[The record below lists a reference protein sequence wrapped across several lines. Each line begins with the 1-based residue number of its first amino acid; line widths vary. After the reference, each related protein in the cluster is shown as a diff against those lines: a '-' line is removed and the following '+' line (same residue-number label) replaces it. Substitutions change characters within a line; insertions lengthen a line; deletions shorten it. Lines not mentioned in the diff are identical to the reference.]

1 MNDDPHLRQ
10 ACRQQI
16 ETLVQQTL
24 GVVSASVVSGD
35 GFEVAS
41 LLRDDISGDKL
52 AAMASSLLALSEA
65 VVQELR
71 MNSCRN
77 IIIESDRG
85 HVVALRIPASEHE
98 LLLCVLCNDSA
109 SLGAVL
115 FAARSTAQDIGL
127 GLEQRADA

>member
-1 MNDDPHLRQ
+1 MNHDERLQ
-10 ACRQQI
+10 KACQQHI
-16 ETLVQQTL
+16 ETLVQQTR
-24 GVVSASVVSGD
+24 GIASASVVSGD

-41 LLRDDISGDKL
+41 LMRDEISGDKL

-71 MNSCRN
+71 MDGCRN
-77 IIIESDRG
+77 IIIESERG
-85 HVVALRIPASEHE
+85 SVVSLRIPASEHE

-115 FAARSTAQDIGL
+115 FAARSTAQGIGMS
-127 GLEQRADA
+127 LEARATA